1 MKNTFLVFI
10 AFLFIGGAQAQ
21 NVGIGTTTPAA
32 SARLDVSS
40 TTSGFLPPRMT
51 FAQRD
56 AITTPAEGLMIYN
69 TETKLPN
76 FFDGTVW
83 KNFDGTAAVITL
95 GGYYGGGKVA
105 YILQS
110 SDPGYIAGQVHGII
124 AAASNLGTGTQW
136 GCSGT
141 AIYPGAIGTALGTG
155 HQNTIDIMAGCATP
169 GIAARICGDL
179 VLNGYNDWYLPGVE
193 ELNKLIINQAAIG
206 GFSNNFYWTS
216 SEIDPDYAY
225 SGDIFGYFHA
235 SAKNDGSLSVRAVR
249 SF

>member
-1 MKNTFLVFI
+1 MKNTLLVFI
-10 AFLFIGGAQAQ
+10 TLLFIGAAKAQS
-21 NVGIGTTTPAA
+21 VGIGTTTPAA
-32 SARLDVSS
+32 SAQLDVSS
-40 TTSGFLPPRMT
+40 TTKGLLPPRMT

-56 AITTPAEGLMIYN
+56 AIITPAEGLMIYN
-69 TETKLPN
+69 TETKKPN
-76 FFDGTVW
+76 YFDGTAW

-95 GGYYGGGKVA
+95 LGYYGGGIVA

-110 SDPGYIAGQVHGII
+110 GDPGYIAGQVHGII
-124 AAASNLGTGTQW
+124 AAASDLGTGTQW
-136 GCSGT
+136 GCYGT
-141 AIYPGAIGTALGTG
+141 AIYPGAAGTALGTG
-155 HQNTIDIMAGCATP
+155 NQNTIDIMTGCATP

-193 ELNKLIINQAAIG
+193 ELNKLIINQAGIG

-225 SGDIFGYFHA
+225 SEDIFGYFHA
-235 SAKNDGSLSVRAVR
+235 SAKNDGSLLVRAVR